1 MAWDRFHKTINS
13 DGRAECTTGY
23 MSETI
28 TLANAGTARTSILPG
43 PYKSDMT
50 ILFKPS
56 GALANDATVKVEH
69 SVDGTTFITIGQ
81 FDTFTPATTDISH
94 DMSIIGIT
102 DASAVA
108 EENGSMFLYA
118 LDSHGSSRHIR
129 FSVTSVGDDSGE
141 TGVFSVIPHF

>member
-13 DGRAECTTGY
+13 DGKVECTTGY

-28 TLANAGTARTSILPG
+28 TLANAGTARTSTLPG

-56 GALANDATVKVEH
+56 TTLAGDATVKVEH
-69 SVDGTTFITIGQ
+69 SINGTDFFPVGQ

-102 DASAVA
+102 DVTAVA
-108 EENGSMFLYA
+108 EEDGSMFLYA
-118 LDSHGSSRHIR
+118 LDSHGSSRGIR
-129 FSVTSVGDDSGE
+129 FSVTSVGNDSSK